1 MQCHIKKKTSYKRAR
16 SYTSV
21 QYRTACMRLLST
33 SASPPPCTVCM
44 AQGFWGWRAPRVV
57 LKSLPAPLP
66 YKDNPL
72 RALANKNMA
81 LCQRADSVSY
91 FSASRQNL
99 NYVRVSAV
107 LYSIG
112 EYTKQFF
119 PPSFSEIICLYR
131 NCHQKITKITWIW
144 YI

>member
-1 MQCHIKKKTSYKRAR
+1 MHAAFVNLC
-16 SYTSV
+16 
-21 QYRTACMRLLST
+21 
-33 SASPPPCTVCM
+33 
-44 AQGFWGWRAPRVV
+44 F
-57 LKSLPAPLP
+57 PAPLYSMYGPRILGVKSAKGGVKKSPRPTIP

-107 LYSIG
+107 LYCIVCILNI
-112 EYTKQFF
+112 
-119 PPSFSEIICLYR
+119 FSLR
-131 NCHQKITKITWIW
+131 PLAK
-144 YI
+144 

>member
-1 MQCHIKKKTSYKRAR
+1 MHAAFVNLC
-16 SYTSV
+16 
-21 QYRTACMRLLST
+21 
-33 SASPPPCTVCM
+33 
-44 AQGFWGWRAPRVV
+44 F
-57 LKSLPAPLP
+57 PAPLYSMYGPRILGVKSAKGGVKKSPRPTIP

-107 LYSIG
+107 LYSCTVYVYSV
-112 EYTKQFF
+112 YTKQFF

-131 NCHQKITKITWIW
+131 NCHQKITKIT
-144 YI
+144 